1 MNVSILL
8 LALSVIFALFVSTWV
23 TSPLRA
29 LQESFSKVQLGKYNK
44 PIYYSAKDEIGALVD
59 DYNHKL
65 EELAFKTQKLAQS
78 ERESA
83 WREMAKQV
91 AHEIKNPLTPM
102 KLSLQQLQRV
112 YNPENPIS
120 KEQLNKISASL
131 IEQIDALAKIANEFS
146 NFAKL
151 PKANEQQLDLVA
163 FLESVI
169 LVFRQEE
176 KVRISFECEVKE
188 AFIMGDKDL
197 LLRVFNN
204 LITNAIQA
212 IPSDKN
218 GEIHISILPIEE
230 LNIFQIAVRDNG
242 IGIAKEAQASIFVPY
257 FTTKTTGT
265 GLGLAMTKQII
276 EQHRGKIWFETTQNE
291 GTRFYVELDR
301 V

>member
-1 MNVSILL
+1 
-8 LALSVIFALFVSTWV
+8 
-23 TSPLRA
+23 
-29 LQESFSKVQLGKYNK
+29 
-44 PIYYSAKDEIGALVD
+44 
-59 DYNHKL
+59 
-65 EELAFKTQKLAQS
+65 
-78 ERESA
+78 
-83 WREMAKQV
+83 V

-112 YNPENPIS
+112 YDPTNPIS

-151 PKANEQQLDLVA
+151 PKANEQELDLVT

-169 LVFRQEE
+169 IVFRQEE
-176 KVRISFECEVKE
+176 KVTIHFESALTE
-188 AFIMGDKDL
+188 AKIHGDKDL

-212 IPSDKN
+212 IPSERN
-218 GEIHISILPIEE
+218 GEIHLFLTANDQRFI
-230 LNIFQIAVRDNG
+230 IAIQDNG
-242 IGIAKEAQASIFVPY
+242 SGITQEAQDAIFVPY

-276 EQHRGKIWFETTQNE
+276 EQHRGKIWFETREGE
-291 GTRFYVELDR
+291 GTTFYVELGES
-301 V
+301 